1 MGGRSVGQ
9 TAAIRLITGETLI
22 LDEYTAQRDD
32 AVLGISTDKV
42 GSNLCSITADRSII
56 TRKSVY
62 FASQKHVK
70 LRVSWPSGPNRLQ
83 KLLHGIG
90 YIFQRLKPL
99 EGGSDH
105 EVLLQIDGDMEIVEL
120 GVWETIQMDPRHSY
134 ARDETVSQHLVRFGP
149 IWDRLLRGLIP
160 CYVEFQGPGRVW
172 YSSQGFAN
180 GFLGYWGTP
189 SAWLRLVFD
198 RALGVVK
205 AILGFGS

>member
-1 MGGRSVGQ
+1 M
-9 TAAIRLITGETLI
+9 
-22 LDEYTAQRDD
+22 
-32 AVLGISTDKV
+32 
-42 GSNLCSITADRSII
+42 
-56 TRKSVY
+56 Y

-83 KLLHGIG
+83 KLLYGIG
-90 YIFQRLKPL
+90 YIFQRLEPL

-160 CYVEFQGPGRVW
+160 YYVEF
-172 YSSQGFAN
+172 
-180 GFLGYWGTP
+180 
-189 SAWLRLVFD
+189 
-198 RALGVVK
+198 
-205 AILGFGS
+205 